1 MSTFLELV
9 AAATE
14 GLWKS
19 DGSYIT
25 EANGN
30 YLASIVIRGVGD
42 PIAKANAQLIAR
54 CSPDTMKRVYEALAQ
69 ISNMPWEHSESP
81 YATVA
86 REALKL
92 LDTP

>member
-1 MSTFLELV
+1 MFENFFVCRRGGVSLAHVRSNCDYFKQSE
-9 AAATE
+9 
-14 GLWKS
+14 
-19 DGSYIT
+19 IT
-25 EANGN
+25 AN
-30 YLASIVIRGVGD
+30 
-42 PIAKANAQLIAR
+42 
-54 CSPDTMKRVYEALAQ
+54 PDTMKRVYEALAQ